1 MAFRSREMMKKLVK
15 KIGGEQNLAPG
26 VKDQLKKWVPDR
38 KIVMGRANRGLFA
51 GRHIQF
57 GNRVSED
64 GGNKTKRCW
73 KPNVQEKRLFSY
85 ILDRQI
91 RVKVTTHA
99 LRCIDKAGGID
110 EYLLKTPH
118 HKMDTEMGLFWKVK
132 IEKMYQD
139 LGGKQVVFFAPEDE
153 ANFEEKF
160 NELRL
165 EQKAGRRDARRKM
178 YGSASKQEPTKDGTD
193 VVEASEPA
201 TSRNEDGSSH
211 TDFHEPLVANA

>member
-1 MAFRSREMMKKLVK
+1 MAFRSREMMKKIVK

-26 VKDQLKKWVPDR
+26 VKEQLRKSVPDR

-57 GNRVSED
+57 GNRVSEG
-64 GGNKTKRCW
+64 GGNKTKRNW

-85 ILDRQI
+85 ILDRHI

-118 HKMDTEMGLFWKVK
+118 QKMDTEMGLFWKTK

-139 LGGKQVVFFAPEDE
+139 LGGKEVVFFSPDDE
-153 ANFEEKF
+153 ANLGEQF

-165 EQKAGRRDARRKM
+165 EQKAARKEARRRI
-178 YGSASKQEPTKDGTD
+178 YGSSSKQEPTKEETD
-193 VVEASEPA
+193 AGEASEPA
-201 TSRNEDGSSH
+201 KSRNEDGSSH
-211 TDFHEPLVANA
+211 TDLHEPMVANA